1 MWRLLR
7 ALALM
12 FALWSLTAP
21 TAAAA
26 PLVRAP
32 LLMAQAGAADAP
44 AAPIAPVVPSSALAL
59 MDAVSAVLA
68 DPNVA
73 FLLLILGAVGLIA
86 EVYHPG
92 AFFPGIVGMIA
103 FVLGI
108 VALGNLPTN
117 WGAAGLLLF
126 SLLLFLLE
134 LHLPSHGV
142 LGAGAVVAFLLGG
155 LLLFSPG
162 PVGTPPVEFAAPVEV
177 NRWLLGTVWAA
188 CAGFFLVVLRL
199 GLRARLLPI
208 SDPLTRLTG
217 ACGVTASALAPGGT
231 VRVLNESWSAVSVGA
246 PIDAGEKVE
255 VVAREGLTLRVRR
268 TSPLLVRGRAVLPSQ
283 GEVRPGVRVVRVER
297 TG

>member
-1 MWRLLR
+1 
-7 ALALM
+7 
-12 FALWSLTAP
+12 
-21 TAAAA
+21 
-26 PLVRAP
+26 
-32 LLMAQAGAADAP
+32 MAQAGAADAP
-44 AAPIAPVVPSSALAL
+44 AAPLAPSVPPSALAL
-59 MDAVSAVLA
+59 MDVVNAVLS

-117 WGAAGLLLF
+117 WGATGLLLF

-134 LHLPSHGV
+134 LQLPSHGV

-155 LLLFSPG
+155 LLLFA
-162 PVGTPPVEFAAPVEV
+162 PVPVDTPAAVLAAPVEV
-177 NRWLLGTVWAA
+177 NRWLLGVVGAG
-188 CAGFFLVVLRL
+188 CAGFFLLVLRL
-199 GLRARLLPI
+199 GLRARHLPI
-208 SDPLTRLTG
+208 MDPLVRLTG
-217 ACGVTASALAPGGT
+217 AFGVTASALAPGGT

-255 VVAREGLTLRVRR
+255 IVAREGLTLRVRR
-268 TSPLLVRGRAVLPSQ
+268 ASPILVSDWGVLPSQ